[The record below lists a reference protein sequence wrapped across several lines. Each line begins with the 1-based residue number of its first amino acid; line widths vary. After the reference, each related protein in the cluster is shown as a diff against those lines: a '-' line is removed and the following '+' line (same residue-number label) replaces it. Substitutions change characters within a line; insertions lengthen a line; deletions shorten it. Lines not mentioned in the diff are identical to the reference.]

1 MTDKGLAL
9 WPEEDEL
16 PRVHDGGGRPATP
29 VSERTSLRAA
39 FFRLRYRLG
48 RLGLPEVRPRL

>member
-9 WPEEDEL
+9 WPDEDEL
-16 PRVHDGGGRPATP
+16 PKVHDGAAGSAAP